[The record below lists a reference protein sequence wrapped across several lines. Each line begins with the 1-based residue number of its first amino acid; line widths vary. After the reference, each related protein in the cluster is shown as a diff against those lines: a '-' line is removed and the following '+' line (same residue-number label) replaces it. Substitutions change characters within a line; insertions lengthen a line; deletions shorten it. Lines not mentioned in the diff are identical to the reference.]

1 MRGLAHYKGR
11 KLLLKRFTK
20 RFTKMLSISFRKVL
34 QTLATQEL
42 TLGALVDTPDGNI
55 WRYVRAN
62 AAITPIGSLC
72 TRVADT
78 SVTDITSTANN
89 DRGQTVFVTESG
101 WAQTVGD
108 FDEAVGAVTG
118 NVGEGQFFRVKSNT
132 ADTIEVYSDYA
143 FATALDT
150 TSDLTLARPYLVRE
164 TPITTLNTILT
175 GVAQVAF
182 AANDYGFILIRGFGV
197 ILNGATDP
205 VANEQLTPGDDVVG
219 SAITIAN
226 GETPDD
232 ISIAGRALVAQA
244 TDDVAVL
251 SEINIW

>member
-1 MRGLAHYKGR
+1 
-11 KLLLKRFTK
+11 
-20 RFTKMLSISFRKVL
+20 MLGVTFRKVL
-34 QTLATQEL
+34 QTLTTQEL
-42 TLGALVDTPDGNI
+42 PLGALVDTPDGNI
-55 WRYVRAN
+55 WRYVKAN
-62 AAITPIGSLC
+62 AALTPRGVLC

-78 SVTDITSTANN
+78 SVTNITSTANN

-118 NVGEGQFFRVKSNT
+118 NTGEGQFFRVKSNT
-132 ADTIEVYSDYA
+132 ADTIEVYSDWA

-150 TSDLTLARPYLVRE
+150 TSDLTLARPYLVAE
-164 TPITTLNTILT
+164 TAITTLNQILT
-175 GVAQVAF
+175 GVAQITF
-182 AANDYGFILIRGFGV
+182 AANDFGFLLIRGFGV
-197 ILNGATDP
+197 ILNGATDS
-205 VANEQLTPGDDVVG
+205 VANEQLTPGDDTAG
-219 SAITIAN
+219 SAAAIGN

-244 TDDVAVL
+244 TDDVQVL